1 MSTPRAIRMA
11 RRLALRPYYPECM
24 DTDDEPSDE
33 PEPDA
38 PWPEYADTHAADAA
52 ADRWQQAR
60 GL

>member
-11 RRLALRPYYPECM
+11 RRLAMRQFDPEIM
-24 DTDDEPSDE
+24 DRDDEQQYE

-38 PWPEYADTHAADAA
+38 PWPEYADQYAADAA